1 MNRGRT
7 DVEEVNEVVDAEQ
20 VSIRCGAGKL
30 GRQLGVF
37 VSWYDEG
44 WVRAEARG
52 TQRQVSAATGPLR
65 LRLPCLAAQPTPP

>member
-1 MNRGRT
+1 MSRGRT
-7 DVEEVNEVVDAEQ
+7 DVEEVNKVGDAEQ

-44 WVRAEARG
+44 GCERKQEAL
-52 TQRQVSAATGPLR
+52 SAK
-65 LRLPCLAAQPTPP
+65 